1 MHIFQ
6 IASVEELETK
16 TEDEDED
23 VIQVLSPAKGDE
35 LQGPLGYRD
44 SLKSLLS
51 TSTFQVLVVILVLLE
66 ALFVLAELLLDL
78 SIITFPQADVVHEVF
93 NFLSLAVLTFFVLE
107 RLAHVFAFGIV
118 AFTRSRLEVFDTFVV
133 CLSFVLDIAYA
144 SRRDAFDAAGLLVLL
159 RLWRLARVLNG
170 IVMSVKIQAQRKVRK
185 LKKENAALEDKVTQL
200 KEQCAK
206 QEEELA
212 RLKTQQHQ
220 QAAESVNHHASV
232 ESVDSPVPVHTHA
245 EKHPLKRG
253 TSHSLNQPSHP
264 ATHSNSRPDQ

>member
-6 IASVEELETK
+6 IASVEELEMK

-35 LQGPLGYRD
+35 LQGPPGYRD

-206 QEEELA
+206 Q
-212 RLKTQQHQ
+212 
-220 QAAESVNHHASV
+220 AS
-232 ESVDSPVPVHTHA
+232 
-245 EKHPLKRG
+245 RG
-253 TSHSLNQPSHP
+253 SHWQRRSWPGSRR
-264 ATHSNSRPDQ
+264 NSINRRRRV